1 MHKPFWV
8 EVGLLGIKTRAGAMA
23 WLISSIVIS
32 VLTFLLTIVVAN
44 TYLEAPLLVSLVFGL
59 MLGGLFSM
67 ASVWYWLSIRWMD
80 TNGGW
85 MQDNREQVYQY
96 RTRPRY

>member
-8 EVGLLGIKTRAGAMA
+8 EFGLLGIKTRVGAMA

-32 VLTFLLTIVVAN
+32 VLTFLLTTVVMT
-44 TYLEAPLLVSLVFGL
+44 TYLESTLLVSLVLGF

-80 TNGGW
+80 MNGGW
-85 MQDNREQVYQY
+85 MPEHRERVYDY
-96 RTRPRY
+96 RSRVR